1 MIQSINI
8 YSTVIPYTQH
18 VLIINVIS
26 MRVQKFI
33 NFFFSLI
40 ACIPLLGIIQ
50 LSTKNYP
57 TKGKNFQAFICH
69 NSLEKFSHNISC
81 LKLQSNYN
89 KQIHYKIS
97 QEHDSIWNKKFIS
110 LLPHKYSRKFHLTK
124 NDQAKALER
133 KEKKCK
139 KIASHETFSSK
150 PNRT

>member
-69 NSLEKFSHNISC
+69 NSLEIFSHN
-81 LKLQSNYN
+81 KLPKNTIQLQQADPLQN
-89 KQIHYKIS
+89 K
-97 QEHDSIWNKKFIS
+97 
-110 LLPHKYSRKFHLTK
+110 PR
-124 NDQAKALER
+124 A
-133 KEKKCK
+133 
-139 KIASHETFSSK
+139 
-150 PNRT
+150 